1 MTQWVNKKD
10 MNASEAIQ
18 EYEKDKSRSRKGDVL
33 HQSPMSHS
41 PISISSSP
49 EHVNLVDLHM
59 LDTVAEARRV
69 FPTPEPGHLSPDSTF
84 SVDLDLSP
92 TTRINTV
99 GVEAEVSHMEGRTGA
114 EDTRG
119 TEEVS
124 PEVVSCC
131 TCGSDLPDAGPCTC
145 RGYHCQGT
153 SPATC
158 TFRNSIRT
166 CNTHG
171 TRCTFCT
178 RLVEDCQCNTRSI
191 YGPEVLRALE
201 GVMEAARRSR
211 PPLQDPPTI
220 LSAQQRQRIIQ
231 LAESDSTV
239 NGEEGEAPLP
249 LPWVRGRRGGRH

>member
-69 FPTPEPGHLSPDSTF
+69 FPTPEPGHLSPNSTF

-92 TTRINTV
+92 ATRINTV
-99 GVEAEVSHMEGRTGA
+99 GVEAEVSHMEGGA
-114 EDTRG
+114 G
-119 TEEVS
+119 TENTRRAGEIS
-124 PEVVSCC
+124 SEVVSRCI
-131 TCGSDLPDAGPCTC
+131 CGSDLPDAGPCTC

-153 SPATC
+153 SEATC
-158 TFRNSIRT
+158 SFRDSIRT
-166 CNTHG
+166 CDTHG
-171 TRCTFCT
+171 IRCTFCT
-178 RLVEDCQCNTRSI
+178 CLIEDCQCNARST

-201 GVMEAARRSR
+201 GVMKAACRSH
-211 PPLQDPPTI
+211 PPVQDPPTV
-220 LSAQQRQRIIQ
+220 LSAQQWRCIIQ
-231 LAESDSTV
+231 LADSDSTV
-239 NGEEGEAPLP
+239 NGEEGEAPP
-249 LPWVRGRRGGRH
+249 LPWARGRQGGR